1 MKKQKMNKKRHEF
14 HDVYCTIML
23 YFKKYASTNLNI
35 PQDMKLKNSYGGRVE
50 KMVILRVVLLG
61 RIKLKR
67 KTMYMKA
74 KSFGFTH
81 PKVVAHSQDLDLLI
95 NRYQGICPGR

>member
-1 MKKQKMNKKRHEF
+1 
-14 HDVYCTIML
+14 
-23 YFKKYASTNLNI
+23 
-35 PQDMKLKNSYGGRVE
+35 
-50 KMVILRVVLLG
+50 MVILRVFLLG